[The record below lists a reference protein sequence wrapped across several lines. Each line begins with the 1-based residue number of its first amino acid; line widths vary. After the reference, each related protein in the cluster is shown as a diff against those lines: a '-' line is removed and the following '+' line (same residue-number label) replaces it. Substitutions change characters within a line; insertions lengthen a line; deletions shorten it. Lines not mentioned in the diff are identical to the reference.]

1 MCTVSWLRQSTGYQL
16 FCNRDEKRTRRP
28 ASGPQLLVRD
38 GVRFLAPIDAD
49 FGGTWIAV
57 NEFGLSLVLVNRAQ
71 ASPAQLSRG
80 MVVMNLITA
89 PTAAEVRDNL
99 TGIDL
104 SDFAPFTL
112 AGLEA
117 GSPSALFNWTGH
129 ELVIVPNADRYMP
142 LVSSSVDPAGADRER
157 RAEFARLHAQSGGLR
172 PGTLLA
178 FHRSHHP
185 LRGPLSPCMHRADAE
200 TVSFTWVTVTPSE
213 VNLHYAPGAP
223 CHSLAGES
231 RTLTATRQ
239 QAALATLVEA
249 HSL

>member
-1 MCTVSWLRQSTGYQL
+1 
-16 FCNRDEKRTRRP
+16 
-28 ASGPQLLVRD
+28 LLVRD
-38 GVRFLAPIDAD
+38 GVRFLAPIDAE

-57 NEFGLSLVLVNRAQ
+57 NEFGLSLVLVNRAP
-71 ASPAQLSRG
+71 ASPVQLSRG
-80 MVVMNLITA
+80 LVVMNLITA
-89 PTAAEVRDNL
+89 PTAAEVRNNF
-99 TGIDL
+99 TSIDL

-117 GSPSALFNWTGH
+117 GAPATLFNWTGH
-129 ELVIVPNADRYMP
+129 ELVVVANADRYML

-157 RAEFARLHAQSGGLR
+157 RAEFSRLQARPGGLR

-185 LRGPLSPCMHRADAE
+185 TRGPLSPCMHREDAE

-213 VNLHYAPGAP
+213 VNLYYAPGAP
-223 CHSLAGES
+223 CRSLAGES
-231 RTLTATRQ
+231 RTLTATRR
-239 QAALATLVEA
+239 QAALAALIEA